1 MNRFLLSLAL
11 LVAVYLLVL
20 ASAAPWDIAFGVLIG
35 SALLLMFRGFVFGG
49 QMRPLP
55 SLWRR
60 ILAFFPFAVMV
71 VWEILRGTWNV
82 ALVVLHIR
90 PMRQP
95 GIVPLP
101 IGERTP
107 LGIAVN
113 SLVIALPPGSF
124 MVDVD
129 YEKQVM
135 LIHVL
140 DASDPD
146 AVREGFQ
153 EFYRRYQRHVF
164 P

>member
-1 MNRFLLSLAL
+1 MNRFLLSLAC
-11 LVAVYLLVL
+11 LVVVYLLVL
-20 ASAAPWDIAFGVLIG
+20 ASTAPWDIAIGVVIG
-35 SALLLMFRGFVFGG
+35 GSLLLATQGYVFGG
-49 QMRPLP
+49 HLDPIP
-55 SLWRR
+55 SLGRR
-60 ILAFFPFAVMV
+60 IVAFFPFALMV
-71 VWEILRGTWNV
+71 IWEILVGTWRV
-82 ALVVLHIR
+82 ALIVLHLR
-90 PMRQP
+90 PMRKP

-101 IGERTP
+101 IGERTA
-107 LGIAVN
+107 LGIAIN

-140 DASDPD
+140 DASDPE
-146 AVREGFQ
+146 AVREEFQ